1 MKLIQ
6 TQCWGKCP
14 NCVGNKYLL
23 QAVCLISRVL
33 RYIIFAWIG
42 RDVPFEKVQ
51 EQRPECDA
59 LGLSTRSHAL
69 GQLCLHHLDSSTDT
83 WLGKNPLKPQIVGHS
98 IMKRR
103 PSPRTLLRSCEQW
116 GGFTKTRGWP
126 LRVSMGPWYVF
137 VMYVCIYIYT
147 YGFILYTRSKTSV
160 PLLFH
165 NPNKKGTKPSI
176 WGLWPRNTRNPMM
189 YNKQTS
195 RKKSTL
201 QDSAEDSTRKEDL
214 EPDLRKNNLKE

>member
-6 TQCWGKCP
+6 TQCLGKCP

-137 VMYVCIYIYT
+137 VMYVCIYIYI
-147 YGFILYTRSKTSV
+147 YIHMDLYYIHAQRHQF
-160 PLLFH
+160 LCY
-165 NPNKKGTKPSI
+165 SI
-176 WGLWPRNTRNPMM
+176 I
-189 YNKQTS
+189 Q
-195 RKKSTL
+195 
-201 QDSAEDSTRKEDL
+201 TRKEQNLQYEDYDP
-214 EPDLRKNNLKE
+214 EIQEIQWCITSKQAGRKALYKTQQKTQPERRTWNQT